1 MVFLTKYPKKS
12 PYQPP
17 PRWLPLVLL
26 FSGPDLVYLTCL
38 LLGHPERVALEGDTP
53 AAPLG
58 RGGVHPQKQ
67 RRIRGESA
75 RLQAAGAAGSD
86 VDEQLVLGVG
96 EHLWEGKTNEYFSF
110 QSLASLK
117 IVKHDHHYCSV
128 FVLIF

>member
-58 RGGVHPQKQ
+58 RGGVHPQEQ
-67 RRIRGESA
+67 RRVRGEAA
-75 RLQAAGAAGSD
+75 RQQAAGAAGSD

-96 EHLWEGKTNEYFSF
+96 EHLWEGESKR
-110 QSLASLK
+110 
-117 IVKHDHHYCSV
+117 
-128 FVLIF
+128 IFFISIIGISQNCQT